1 MLRVRFCGPIGTHTN
16 RHGSSVS
23 QGAGNWW
30 VSKVSFK
37 IRSYGRGDVSASG
50 LSNPTKNE
58 LSKRLQGRATTCG
71 LRQRQST
78 PCPPNAVLRPNGFV
92 DQAHDFRTF
101 ANPSAQQKSRVETVL
116 TCKRYPTDKSLEVVM
131 GRGLLLW
138 LIGIP
143 IPIIIIIWLLGGL
156 HG

>member
-1 MLRVRFCGPIGTHTN
+1 VRERPKQSH
-16 RHGSSVS
+16 
-23 QGAGNWW
+23 Q
-30 VSKVSFK
+30 
-37 IRSYGRGDVSASG
+37 
-50 LSNPTKNE
+50 NE

-71 LRQRQST
+71 LRLPGLGERQST

-101 ANPSAQQKSRVETVL
+101 ANPPAQQKSRVGTVL
-116 TCKRYPTDKSLEVVM
+116 TRKRYPTDKSLEVVM
-131 GRGLLLW
+131 ARGLLLW

-143 IPIIIIIWLLGGL
+143 IPIIIIVWLLGGL

>member
-1 MLRVRFCGPIGTHTN
+1 
-16 RHGSSVS
+16 
-23 QGAGNWW
+23 
-30 VSKVSFK
+30 
-37 IRSYGRGDVSASG
+37 VSAGG

-71 LRQRQST
+71 LRQLNCLDWASAN
-78 PCPPNAVLRPNGFV
+78 PPLVPPHAVLRPNRLV
-92 DQAHDFRTF
+92 DQAYDFRTF
-101 ANPSAQQKSRVETVL
+101 ANPSAQQKSKVGTVL
-116 TCKRYPTDKSLEVVM
+116 TRKRYPTDKSLEVVM
-131 GRGLLLW
+131 ARGLLLW